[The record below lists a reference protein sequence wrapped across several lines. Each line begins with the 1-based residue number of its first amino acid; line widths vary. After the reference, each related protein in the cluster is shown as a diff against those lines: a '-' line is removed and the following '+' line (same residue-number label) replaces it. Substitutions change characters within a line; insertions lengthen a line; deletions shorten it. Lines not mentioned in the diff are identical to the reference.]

1 MSDTFKR
8 VVVALCSLALAVSQT
23 SCITRIGLAGEQACA
38 MNGYKLDEITV
49 QEDKNYNA
57 LYKCVKP
64 ENKVDYCQAD
74 IYRSSAALRFNHD
87 DSLGT
92 KNAIIFAGYYLI
104 VPGIVLYFYWK
115 HKRNDVISE
124 SQKIFDSAN
133 GCTMAE
139 KRQGKKG

>member
-8 VVVALCSLALAVSQT
+8 VVMIICSLALVVSQT
-23 SCITRIGLAGEQACA
+23 SCITRVGMVGEQACA

-64 ENKVDYCQAD
+64 ENKLDDCQVD
-74 IYRSSAALRFNHD
+74 IYRSSAALRFKHD

-92 KNAIIFAGYYLI
+92 KNALIFAGYYLI

-115 HKRNDVISE
+115 HKRNDVLLE
-124 SQKIFDSAN
+124 SQKILDSAKA
-133 GCTMAE
+133 CKLDT
-139 KRQGKKG
+139 KITYDQP